1 MRRDVPPFSLFAV
14 GYLCLALNLNIN
26 GFELLL
32 PNLVGYFLICA
43 ASWSQRDRGMLY
55 LAAAIGAVLLIP
67 FGFRDFF
74 YYAYRES
81 FPDFGWLKLLQLPLA
96 TLLAL
101 LVAGMVWRE
110 ARSSRRPML
119 AAMAFA
125 TLPILAA
132 SYYANGQM
140 PRTSNNEKVAA
151 IFVQVIPDFYLA
163 LLTWLAQRWLGNS
176 RSID

>member
-1 MRRDVPPFSLFAV
+1 MQRDRTPFLLYTAGF
-14 GYLCLALNLNIN
+14 LCLALNVRIN
-26 GFELLL
+26 GFEFLL

-43 ASWSQRDRGMLY
+43 ASWSQRERGVLY
-55 LAAAIGAVLLIP
+55 LVVAIVAGLLIP

-74 YYAYRES
+74 YFAYRES

-101 LVAGMVWRE
+101 LVAGMIRRD
-110 ARSSRRPML
+110 ARASRRPML

-132 SYYANGQM
+132 SYFANGQM
-140 PRTSNNEKVAA
+140 PRSSNDEKLAA

-163 LLTWLAQRWLGNS
+163 LLTWLASRWLGNS